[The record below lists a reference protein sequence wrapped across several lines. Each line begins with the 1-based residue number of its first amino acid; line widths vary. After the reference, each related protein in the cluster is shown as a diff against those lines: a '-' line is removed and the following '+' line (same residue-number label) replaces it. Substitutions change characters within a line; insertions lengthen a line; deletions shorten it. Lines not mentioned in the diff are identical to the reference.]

1 MHVFLLIQFV
11 YTCRP
16 PSVLPLHLIPPGHL
30 ASLLVTASLAGI
42 GLILSSSLGLMV
54 SVTQTRRATASV
66 SVLLFYFHQIL
77 QILILYVAGH
87 FRFIR

>member
-1 MHVFLLIQFV
+1 MFFV
-11 YTCRP
+11 LFKFVSCCRP

-42 GLILSSSLGLMV
+42 GLILASGLGLMV

-66 SVLLFYFHQIL
+66 SVLLFYIYQIL
-77 QILILYVAGH
+77 QILILYIAGH